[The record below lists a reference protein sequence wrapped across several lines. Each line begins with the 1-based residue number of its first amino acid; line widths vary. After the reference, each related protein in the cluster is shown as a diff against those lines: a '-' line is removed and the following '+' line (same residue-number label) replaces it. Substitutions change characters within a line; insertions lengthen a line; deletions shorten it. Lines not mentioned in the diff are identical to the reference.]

1 MIGYRR
7 VDEVGVVVLDRLPAV
22 ALGHALRSRIREVLT
37 EALGDRSRALMVL
50 CRRDKGFGAAD
61 IVLSDSGAEP
71 PPLTD
76 TLSRL
81 EAADKPVI
89 AVLDGPVLG
98 LALEIALACH
108 YRSSMPAA
116 CFGFPELRLGLLPS
130 AGGILR
136 ATQWLGAQTSLGLFA
151 DPPMDAATA
160 LRSGLVD
167 RLLEAGNAEV
177 QALACFDEMVAA
189 SIERRQNQWP
199 DARPAVAETFFAD
212 QRRQFAKRYRGQIA
226 PQKLVDSVQA
236 AIEQP
241 AAHAQALEQT
251 LELQC
256 RASAQSQALTH
267 LFLAE
272 AGAGRIGDLPPG
284 THARAIDTV
293 AVIGGGTMG
302 IGIAIACLD
311 AALQVSVVE
320 VDDAALQRALN
331 AIRSQYRQ
339 KVERRRLAQA
349 QMEQCLARL
358 AGVTDYA
365 ALADMDLVIEAVFED
380 LDIKRAVFARLDQV
394 CKAGALLATNT
405 SYQDVDLI
413 AAATRRP
420 GDVVGLHFFSPAN
433 VMKLLEVVRGTA
445 SAPDALLSAV
455 QFARRLGKIPVLAR
469 VCYGFIGN
477 RMLRQYNR
485 EVQLCLIEGATPAQ
499 IDGAMEAWGMAMG
512 PLAVADLAGLDIG
525 YRARQALAPALRGD
539 PRSYGIADA
548 LAEMGRLGRKT
559 GAGYYRYEPGSTDR
573 QIDPAVMEVIQAQ
586 SAAHGIARRAFSD
599 EEIVERL
606 VLALVNEGAQLLGE
620 GIAERSGDID
630 VVYCN
635 GYGFP
640 AFRGGPMGYADQ
652 LGLDR
657 VHADLIR
664 LREYHAAAHWTPA
677 PLIASLAAKGHRFAQ
692 WN

>member
-1 MIGYRR
+1 MKLYSSPISPYASR
-7 VDEVGVVVLDRLPAV
+7 VRIQIAHQQLPVEIVPPPGGMSSDEV
-22 ALGHALRSRIREVLT
+22 
-37 EALGDRSRALMVL
+37 
-50 CRRDKGFGAAD
+50 KAANP
-61 IVLSDSGAEP
+61 I
-71 PPLTD
+71 
-76 TLSRL
+76 
-81 EAADKPVI
+81 
-89 AVLDGPVLG
+89 
-98 LALEIALACH
+98 
-108 YRSSMPAA
+108 
-116 CFGFPELRLGLLPS
+116 
-130 AGGILR
+130 
-136 ATQWLGAQTSLGLFA
+136 
-151 DPPMDAATA
+151 
-160 LRSGLVD
+160 
-167 RLLEAGNAEV
+167 
-177 QALACFDEMVAA
+177 
-189 SIERRQNQWP
+189 
-199 DARPAVAETFFAD
+199 
-212 QRRQFAKRYRGQIA
+212 
-226 PQKLVDSVQA
+226 
-236 AIEQP
+236 
-241 AAHAQALEQT
+241 
-251 LELQC
+251 
-256 RASAQSQALTH
+256 
-267 LFLAE
+267 
-272 AGAGRIGDLPPG
+272 
-284 THARAIDTV
+284 
-293 AVIGGGTMG
+293 
-302 IGIAIACLD
+302 
-311 AALQVSVVE
+311 
-320 VDDAALQRALN
+320 
-331 AIRSQYRQ
+331 
-339 KVERRRLAQA
+339 
-349 QMEQCLARL
+349 
-358 AGVTDYA
+358 
-365 ALADMDLVIEAVFED
+365 
-380 LDIKRAVFARLDQV
+380 
-394 CKAGALLATNT
+394 
-405 SYQDVDLI
+405 
-413 AAATRRP
+413 
-420 GDVVGLHFFSPAN
+420 
-433 VMKLLEVVRGTA
+433 
-445 SAPDALLSAV
+445 
-455 QFARRLGKIPVLAR
+455 GKIPVLAR